1 MQMSENGLELLKQWE
16 GFKLAVYEGPVIGG
30 RWAAGG
36 SKRNQFNDV
45 TRNSNPSTGLDHRPP
60 ATDH

>member
-30 RWAAGG
+30 R
-36 SKRNQFNDV
+36 
-45 TRNSNPSTGLDHRPP
+45 
-60 ATDH
+60 